1 MEDKK
6 DINCDELTKKMNECL
21 QQGDNDK
28 CKDVVE
34 EFNNLC
40 KEEKGGLL
48 SWLSGKSDK
57 EEEEKEE
64 EKKDD
69 DKEE

>member
-1 MEDKK
+1 MEDKTV
-6 DINCDELTKKMNECL
+6 INCDELTKKMNECL

-40 KEEKGGLL
+40 KEENGGLL
-48 SWLSGKSDK
+48 SWLSSKSNKEDESK
-57 EEEEKEE
+57 EEDKKEE
-64 EKKDD
+64 
-69 DKEE
+69 

>member
-6 DINCDELTKKMNECL
+6 DTNCEELTKKMNECL
-21 QQGDNDK
+21 QKGDNDK

-40 KEEKGGLL
+40 KEENGGLL

-57 EEEEKEE
+57 EDE

-69 DKEE
+69 DNKEE